1 MVVRLFR
8 QHDIEAGEGD
18 RTFVVSLGSH
28 SEAIEIVEIFIVLQ
42 LFRILGVRGD
52 SGMFPEIPIECAK
65 LCQAWPAD
73 PKNRYR
79 DSFRR

>member
-28 SEAIEIVEIFIVLQ
+28 SERLDIVEVFIFLQ
-42 LFRILGVRGD
+42 LFQDHGGSSR
-52 SGMFPEIPIECAK
+52 F
-65 LCQAWPAD
+65 
-73 PKNRYR
+73 R
-79 DSFRR
+79 DVP